1 MMKFTSWDG
10 DDASN
15 VMFWGEVSNQKKRR
29 HENPS
34 IFDEF
39 CSSQVLLW
47 HWKNATNVTN
57 VTSNV
62 TSAEMVL
69 KEAEAQA
76 DEKRRWKLELALAM
90 SIIETTA
97 NDTGTGTVVV
107 NLRLAKTKTHKKKNM
122 FFLSGAGFH
131 PRWFSG
137 NPLVI
142 VTASLEINPALN
154 VNFPALNLI
163 HKFCCCGS
171 CMFPKHLWDGTLHNP
186 LRLWKLTCWTQ
197 KWRFGR
203 WFSFSIWWFLGSRRL
218 FSSKISIIFK
228 SKPFRRASM
237 QWCRCSP
244 LWLVE
249 MAIWRQKWKRT
260 PCKWQSREHWQP

>member
-1 MMKFTSWDG
+1 MPRAVGFFTHTHTFRKEFNLSCWSKWWNSPHEMEMMLLTSC
-10 DDASN
+10 
-15 VMFWGEVSNQKKRR
+15 FGEKCPTKKKKGATKIHPFLMNFAHPR
-29 HENPS
+29 
-34 IFDEF
+34 
-39 CSSQVLLW
+39 CSCDIG
-47 HWKNATNVTN
+47 KNATNVTN

-171 CMFPKHLWDGTLHNP
+171 CMFP
-186 LRLWKLTCWTQ
+186 
-197 KWRFGR
+197 
-203 WFSFSIWWFLGSRRL
+203 SIF
-218 FSSKISIIFK
+218 
-228 SKPFRRASM
+228 
-237 QWCRCSP
+237 
-244 LWLVE
+244 E
-249 MAIWRQKWKRT
+249 MAPFTTRYAF
-260 PCKWQSREHWQP
+260 EN